1 MNFKQLSTIL
11 NKTYLLTTLLTTL
24 LIAASNSYWLSNV
37 ASADSPPPAALSVH
51 QQVSGFY
58 QQLTNAARYFQQS
71 SLELCQSPST
81 AKFTV
86 VQNHWRQLMNS
97 WMIAEVINFGPVQQ
111 GNMAWR
117 FQFWPDKKNLIKRK
131 VEGFLAAH
139 SQPSTIATETVK
151 TSSVLVQ
158 GLSAAEYLLFDPQL
172 KTTQQ
177 VINNP
182 QRCQMLASISA
193 NLFANAQQL
202 EKSWQTETAT
212 NKPTVEESISQLLN
226 GMATLIE
233 RSHKK
238 LVMPLGKQKANPY
251 FSESWRSQHSIENI
265 KHNLI
270 SIKQLYQVQLKPL
283 LLEKKQGNLLA
294 EKIDQQFNFTFKL
307 LGQFKQSLFVLLKH
321 QQLEQ
326 TTQLAQSLKQLKQ
339 LFSQQLPD
347 KLGVIISFNANDGD

>member
-1 MNFKQLSTIL
+1 MNFKQLPTVLS
-11 NKTYLLTTLLTTL
+11 KTYLLTTL

-37 ASADSPPPAALSVH
+37 ASADSPPPPAALSVH

-58 QQLTNAARYFQQS
+58 QQLTNSARYFQQS
-71 SLELCQSPST
+71 SLELCQSPSA

-131 VEGFLAAH
+131 VEGFLATH
-139 SQPSTIATETVK
+139 SQPNTISIETVK

-172 KTTQQ
+172 KPDQQ
-177 VINNP
+177 VTNSS
-182 QRCQMLASISA
+182 QRCKMLASISA
-193 NLFANAQQL
+193 HLFANAQQL

-251 FSESWRSQHSIENI
+251 FAESWRSQHSIDNI

-294 EKIDQQFNFTFKL
+294 EKIDQQFNFTFTL
-307 LGQFKQSLFVLLKH
+307 LGQFKQSLFILLKQ
-321 QQLEQ
+321 QQLKQ
-326 TTQLAQSLKQLKQ
+326 ASQLAENLKQLKQ